1 MQSNKD
7 NDAEETLS
15 SESGVLFPNTDSGLV
30 HQESELVTYEES
42 FRGPLPPPETLA
54 QYEAILPG
62 SAERLMAMAE
72 SQSEHRQ
79 KVEITVVTTAKS
91 SIGQESIRA
100 YLGLT
105 CAALIAI
112 VLILCGTFLVYNG
125 HDWAGT
131 TMIVSAIA
139 SVVGIFVY
147 GTQNRRLE
155 RLESLRA
162 SELEPEFSEK
172 DD

>member
-7 NDAEETLS
+7 NDAEETIS
-15 SESGVLFPNTDSGLV
+15 SESGVVVPNADSGVV
-30 HQESELVTYEES
+30 HQESEIVAYEES
-42 FRGPLPPPETLA
+42 FRGPLPPPQTLA

-62 SAERLMAMAE
+62 SAERLMTMAE
-72 SQSEHRQ
+72 SQAEHRH
-79 KVEITVVTTAKS
+79 KVEMTVVTTAQS
-91 SIGQESIRA
+91 SISQESRRA

-131 TMIVSAIA
+131 TMIVSTIA
-139 SVVGIFVY
+139 SVVGVFVY
-147 GTQNRRLE
+147 GTQTRRSE
-155 RLESLRA
+155 RLESMRS
-162 SELEPEFSEK
+162 SELVPEHTEE